1 MRHAFAL
8 LFLLALGFPALANS
22 PEPDREDIQ
31 AAAQTCS
38 EDGAFGYHFRDKAA
52 APRDTAIA
60 PFAIEK
66 LGQQREG
73 LFEITAV
80 AWFGK
85 APMSGE
91 DRNALAIW
99 VYHAIDAQI
108 VAQHRFAKRAQHK
121 DGVTYFST
129 PDPKRGFALDLS
141 HEGTRVRLI
150 CTDLGLKKKAWKPV
164 KDTSADGE
172 QAP

>member
-1 MRHAFAL
+1 MRRAWAL
-8 LFLLALGFPALANS
+8 LLPLALGFPAWADS
-22 PEPDREDIQ
+22 PEPDRSDI
-31 AAAQTCS
+31 AAAAETCTA
-38 EDGAFGYHFRDKAA
+38 DGAFGYHFRDKAA
-52 APRDTAIA
+52 VPHDIAMA

-66 LGQQREG
+66 LGRQREG

-99 VYHAIDAQI
+99 VYHALDTQI
-108 VAQHRFAKRAQHK
+108 VAQHRFAKRALHK

-141 HEGTRVRLI
+141 HEATRVRLV
-150 CTDLGLKKKAWKPV
+150 CTDLALKKKAWKEGAGPG
-164 KDTSADGE
+164 GE
-172 QAP
+172 PAP